1 MTAKTGSAARAERRL
16 LIQLPLLTLG
26 VVILCCDLHPTTT
39 SVRRSLLE
47 SGTRSLRYLQR
58 STSWPKYGRTF
69 GILKQRALK
78 GARKINANGEV
89 LHDPRKLAYYNE
101 TTGECTFSK
110 TLGPT
115 EIPTDVTFEN
125 TIVVGYPGG
134 DKRTVLRQMEAL
146 TELSGRDAWDYEFL
160 GMTLQPYIKTNYPHH
175 EGIWGWQD
183 HADHV
188 ILIVRNIRQTIDEYH
203 DILADID
210 YAKVS
215 VSSGLLLLYLLVNMF
230 VLSHHFV
237 SIAISSLQTWEEA
250 TEKIPN
256 LYNGY
261 IDMDNYAGWR
271 DERVMDEIGWYGWV
285 IDYWMESGLMR
296 DYFDHKVTTPEHFEM
311 LREPETYT
319 YGELQWDVSNCAAE
333 VRMSPASFFF
343 FFALACI

>member
-1 MTAKTGSAARAERRL
+1 MNAKTGSAA
-16 LIQLPLLTLG
+16 LLTLG

-58 STSWPKYGRTF
+58 STSSEWPGYGRTF

-78 GARKINANGEV
+78 GARKINGPIKANGEPRELSPDRKL

-115 EIPTDVTFEN
+115 EIPTDVTFED

-210 YAKVS
+210 YAKVRI
-215 VSSGLLLLYLLVNMF
+215 VFGSSSS
-230 VLSHHFV
+230 LSPRQYV
-237 SIAISSLQTWEEA
+237 CIISSFRFCHNIFSTDVGGSHGE
-250 TEKIPN
+250 
-256 LYNGY
+256 
-261 IDMDNYAGWR
+261 D
-271 DERVMDEIGWYGWV
+271 
-285 IDYWMESGLMR
+285 
-296 DYFDHKVTTPEHFEM
+296 PE
-311 LREPETYT
+311 PV
-319 YGELQWDVSNCAAE
+319 QW
-333 VRMSPASFFF
+333 
-343 FFALACI
+343 LH